1 MKKYLGFFFILIK
14 PDKLLTWSKNL
25 DKKGGEW

>member
-25 DKKGGEW
+25 DKIAW